1 MKYLIVV
8 SEFNSMI
15 TDAMLA
21 ECLRGFEEQSI
32 TPDVIK
38 VPGAAEIPLTVQ
50 RAHKKTAYDAVVTLG
65 CLVKG
70 ETDHYRAIC
79 DMVTHGLTRVMLDHD
94 LPIVFEVLMTDTYKK
109 AEDRV
114 DKGYHAAY
122 VATRMAAL

>member
-1 MKYLIVV
+1 MKYLIIA

-21 ECLRGFEEQSI
+21 ECLRGFTEQKI

-38 VPGAAEIPLTVQ
+38 VPGAAEIPVAIQ
-50 RAHKKTAYDAVVTLG
+50 KAHTKENYDAVVAIG

-79 DMVTHGLTRVMLDHD
+79 DMVTHGLTRIMLDHK
-94 LPIVFEVLMTDTYKK
+94 LPIAFEVLMTDTYKK
-109 AEDRV
+109 AEERIE
-114 DKGYHAAY
+114 KAYHAAF
-122 VATRMAAL
+122 VATRMAQL